1 MLRNRDELE
10 EVEKIATSDEMQ
22 ITSTIF
28 LKLVASFEITR
39 RSNTANERIDCRL
52 DRIAQK
58 IKPTNGT
65 AS

>member
-1 MLRNRDELE
+1 MLRNRVELE
-10 EVEKIATSDEMQ
+10 EVEKIATRDETQ
-22 ITSTIF
+22 ITNTIF
-28 LKLVASFEITR
+28 FKLVASFEIIS